1 MTDFVGVNHFNVW
14 YVLCNLY
21 HYDLTTNQISV
32 LACINK
38 LTSAFHLFIAGVEKV
53 KEVKNKMQ
61 SGDELYVLMVAGLTD
76 VLIKS
81 VEEGKSKC

>member
-1 MTDFVGVNHFNVW
+1 M
-14 YVLCNLY
+14 LCNLY
-21 HYDLTTNQISV
+21 HYDLTTNHSI
-32 LACINK
+32 
-38 LTSAFHLFIAGVEKV
+38 HLFLAGVEKV

>member
-1 MTDFVGVNHFNVW
+1 MYN
-14 YVLCNLY
+14 
-21 HYDLTTNQISV
+21 ISWPWF
-32 LACINK
+32 L
-38 LTSAFHLFIAGVEKV
+38 AGVEKV

-81 VEEGKSKC
+81 VEEGKSKCQEMCLLSNYWLSHTSNSKHVSTG

>member
-1 MTDFVGVNHFNVW
+1 MW
-14 YVLCNLY
+14 YVQCNLY
-21 HYDLTTNQISV
+21 HYDDLTTNQISV

-38 LTSAFHLFIAGVEKV
+38 LTFVLHLFFAGVEKV

>member
-1 MTDFVGVNHFNVW
+1 M
-14 YVLCNLY
+14 
-21 HYDLTTNQISV
+21 
-32 LACINK
+32 
-38 LTSAFHLFIAGVEKV
+38 EKV

-81 VEEGKSKC
+81 VKEGKSKCFEKCLLSNN